1 MTTSKVAGPEGAVY
15 ISAVSAAEGGT
26 GPIIRNRKALHDYHI
41 HDHWEAGI
49 ALLGSEVKSLRE
61 GKGNLRDAYG
71 KINEGEI
78 YLVGVHISPYDPA
91 ARDNHDPRRDR
102 KLLLHRA
109 EIRRLIGKV
118 NEKGLTLVPLSLY
131 FKKGKVKV
139 DLALASGKR
148 KYDKRA
154 TIKEKDIQRARQRGE
169 DY

>member
-1 MTTSKVAGPEGAVY
+1 
-15 ISAVSAAEGGT
+15 VSAAEGGT
-26 GPIIRNRKALHDYHI
+26 GPIIRNRKAFHDYHI

-49 ALLGSEVKSLRE
+49 ALLGSEVKSLRG

-71 KINEGEI
+71 KITDGEI
-78 YLVGVHISPYDPA
+78 YLVGLHISPYDPA

-148 KYDKRA
+148 QYDKRA
-154 TIKEKDIQRARQRGE
+154 AIKEKDIKRARQRGE